1 MYTNTP
7 NPNRD
12 YKVETVLVLQGG
24 GSLGAYECG
33 VFKVLSEYGIKFD
46 IVAGTSIGAVN
57 AAIITSHKPGKDPV
71 VELENFW
78 IELSEKILPM
88 IPPYSSIYFTDEMR
102 AILAT
107 MYSAVYGNPKAF
119 SRHKFTSPFNY
130 FSFKLP
136 YPLFDVSPLEHTL
149 EKYVDFST
157 LSVKENSN
165 QKKANRPRLIVT
177 STDIQ
182 TSDPVIFDSK
192 NEGIDSTSVLASVG
206 FPFYGISWTEKNNH
220 YLWDGALLSNTP
232 LREVM
237 DASPL
242 MDKDVYLI
250 NIFPHF
256 QKKLPT
262 NIFEA
267 WHRARDIIYNDKTD
281 NNIKNSIINAEHLVL
296 LKKMHDLLMKY
307 DLELKSSS
315 LKVSENSNK
324 LKTELINLEDNYHKI
339 IEKRGSIIKKIT
351 RIDRPE
357 EHPFLFEDADFSE
370 LTIKKLIRQ
379 GENDAKRA
387 IKSEDFSS
395 NN

>member
-1 MYTNTP
+1 MYSSTP
-7 NPNRD
+7 NPNQD
-12 YKVETVLVLQGG
+12 FKVETVLILQGG

-57 AAIITSHKPGKDPV
+57 AAIITSHKASKDPV

-78 IELSEKILPM
+78 MELSEKIVPM

-107 MYSAVYGNPKAF
+107 MYSSMYGNPKAF
-119 SRHKFTSPFNY
+119 SRHTFTSPFDY

-165 QKKANRPRLIVT
+165 QERATRPRLIVT

-182 TSDPVIFDSK
+182 TSEPVIFDSK
-192 NEGIDSTSVLASVG
+192 NEKIDSTSVLASVG
-206 FPFYGISWTEKNNH
+206 FPFYGISWTEKDNH

-242 MDKDVYLI
+242 IDKNVYLI

-256 QKKLPT
+256 QKKLP
-262 NIFEA
+262 NDVFEA

-281 NNIKNSIINAEHLVL
+281 TNIKNSIINAEHLVL
-296 LKKMHDLLMKY
+296 LKRMHDLLMKY

-315 LKVSENSNK
+315 LKISENSNK
-324 LKTELINLEDNYHKI
+324 LRMELMNLQDNYHKI

-370 LTIKKLIRQ
+370 ITIKKLIRQ
-379 GENDAKRA
+379 GEEDAKRA
-387 IKSEDFSS
+387 INSEDSS
-395 NN
+395 SKN

>member
-1 MYTNTP
+1 MYTNAP
-7 NPNRD
+7 NPNQVN
-12 YKVETVLVLQGG
+12 KVETVLVLQGG

-46 IVAGTSIGAVN
+46 VVAGTSIGAVN
-57 AAIITSHKPGKDPV
+57 AAIITSHKAGKDPV
-71 VELENFW
+71 IELENFW
-78 IELSEKILPM
+78 MELSEKILPLF
-88 IPPYSSIYFTDEMR
+88 PPYSSIYFTDEMR

-107 MYSAVYGNPKAF
+107 MYSAIYGHPRAF
-119 SRHKFTSPFNY
+119 SRHTFTSPFNY
-130 FSFKLP
+130 FSFNLP

-149 EKYVDFST
+149 EKYVDYST
-157 LSVKENSN
+157 LSVKENLN
-165 QKKANRPRLIVT
+165 HERTNRPRLIVT

-182 TSDPVIFDSK
+182 TSEPVIFDSK
-192 NEGIDSTSVLASVG
+192 NERIDSTSVLASVG

-256 QKKLPT
+256 QKKLP
-262 NIFEA
+262 NDIFEA

-315 LKVSENSNK
+315 LKDSENSNK
-324 LKTELINLEDNYHKI
+324 LSLELMNLEDNYHKI
-339 IEKRGSIIKKIT
+339 IERRGSIIKKIT

-379 GENDAKRA
+379 GEDDAKRA
-387 IKSEDFSS
+387 INSENLSS
-395 NN
+395 KN